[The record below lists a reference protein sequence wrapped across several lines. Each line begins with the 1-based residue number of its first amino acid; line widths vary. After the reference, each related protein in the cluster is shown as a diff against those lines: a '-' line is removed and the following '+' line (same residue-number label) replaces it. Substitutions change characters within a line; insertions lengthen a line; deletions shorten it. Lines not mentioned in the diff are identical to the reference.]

1 MLKMSSKAQG
11 HPGDA
16 LTNKEE
22 EKIGTQSKV
31 EMIQEQG

>member
-22 EKIGTQSKV
+22 MSKV